1 MRHRIQ
7 PIQSLDAPDLAPYR
21 TLKLQEEHRRQGL
34 FVAEGEK
41 VIRRLLES
49 QWEIQS
55 LVIPPDGVEAL
66 EPLLEARTSPLSI
79 YVLEKAIL
87 ETLTGFKFY
96 QGYMA
101 AARIPAPRALESILQ
116 DQRHPWLCA
125 AIDGVSNAE
134 NIGTL
139 TRTVAAFGGSLFLN
153 GETSASPFLR
163 RAVRSSMG
171 AVFQLPIVESHDLLT
186 DLRRLKAAGV
196 FCLAAHPHA
205 QQRELPRVDLTR
217 DVCIVLGSEG
227 HGISP
232 AVLQECDEATG
243 IPMAHQVDSLN
254 VSCASAAFFYEAA
267 RQRGWGETGNSQGF
281 C

>member
-7 PIQSLDAPDLAPYR
+7 PIQSLDAEELALYR
-21 TLKLQEEHRRQGL
+21 TLRRPDEHRRQGL

-41 VIRRLLES
+41 VIRRLIESKLEVLS
-49 QWEIQS
+49 
-55 LVIPPDGVEAL
+55 VVAPPEGVAML
-66 EPLLEARTSPLSI
+66 ELLLAAQPTPLTI
-79 YVLEKAIL
+79 YVVEKAQL

-101 AARIPAPRALESILQ
+101 AARVPTMRSLELVLQEQPHPR
-116 DQRHPWLCA
+116 LCVA
-125 AIDGVSNAE
+125 VDGVCNAE

-139 TRTVAAFGGSLFLN
+139 IRTAAAFGGSLFLK

-171 AVFQLPIVESHDLLT
+171 AVFQLPIVESENLVS
-186 DLRRLKAAGV
+186 DLRVLKAAGV

-205 QQRELPRVDLTR
+205 KQRELPTLDLTR
-217 DVCIVLGSEG
+217 DLCIVLGSEG

-232 AVLQECDEATG
+232 AVLQECDEAAG

-254 VSCASAAFFYEAA
+254 VSCASAAFLYEAA
-267 RQRGWGETGNSQGF
+267 RQRGWKS
-281 C
+281 